1 MDLEHKYGD
10 DGAQALY
17 LWRFAGASF
26 GLERRFWWTLLGA
39 LLTGAVTALGAVLF
53 NVVVM
58 GIKYYGIEDDPAI
71 YELYKTLMDER
82 MNRILNIL
90 TLVTSA
96 FLPAQFMSGL
106 YGMNFVNIPELEL
119 KWGYYAWWGI
129 VLFLSANVIG
139 YFHRN
144 RLI

>member
-1 MDLEHKYGD
+1 MVAEQNVEPCERMLDKMRM
-10 DGAQALY
+10 AQVTQML
-17 LWRFAGASF
+17 SHSK
-26 GLERRFWWTLLGA
+26 E
-39 LLTGAVTALGAVLF
+39 LLT
-53 NVVVM
+53 
-58 GIKYYGIEDDPAI
+58 
-71 YELYKTLMDER
+71 LYKTLMDER

-139 YFHRN
+139 YFKRN